1 MMMVGLLRRFT
12 GCIPEKTTGDPQN
25 LVAADRNVAAPV
37 QQVVASWLSSPFV
50 KTYLLWVL
58 KKEHRKCSCTSP
70 KFFGESAA
78 KRKEKLVSEGVI
90 FTQWAWDELQ
100 AHLSG

>member
-1 MMMVGLLRRFT
+1 MMVGLLGRFT

-58 KKEHRKCSCTSP
+58 KKEHRKCSCTEVFWGKCSQ
-70 KFFGESAA
+70 K
-78 KRKEKLVSEGVI
+78 KREIGLRRCHIHPVG
-90 FTQWAWDELQ
+90 L
-100 AHLSG
+100 G